1 MLPKSSLSRIR
12 LLRDAL
18 NAHRVYQAVQDLD
31 DLRAFMAHHVYAVWD
46 FMSLLKFL
54 QQELA
59 PSRQPWAPG
68 ANTAVRRFINEIVL
82 EEESDAGPSGPDGQS
97 TYMSHFELYAQ
108 AMVEIGADPLPAT
121 RFVALAAEQS
131 VPRALDLSTGVPR
144 AAADYMRTT
153 FSLNGS
159 GKTHMVG
166 AAFAFGREQV
176 IPEMFRSL
184 VAQMG
189 IVESQ
194 APTFHYYLQRHI
206 HLDEGQHGPLA
217 MLMLE
222 QLIGGNASR
231 QVEVEQAA
239 LQAIQA
245 RIAFW
250 DGVVEAIQAT
260 RADRR
265 LAS

>member
-1 MLPKSSLSRIR
+1 M
-12 LLRDAL
+12 
-18 NAHRVYQAVQDLD
+18 
-31 DLRAFMAHHVYAVWD
+31 
-46 FMSLLKFL
+46 
-54 QQELA
+54 
-59 PSRQPWAPG
+59 
-68 ANTAVRRFINEIVL
+68 
-82 EEESDAGPSGPDGQS
+82 
-97 TYMSHFELYAQ
+97 
-108 AMVEIGADPLPAT
+108 
-121 RFVALAAEQS
+121 
-131 VPRALDLSTGVPR
+131 PR
-144 AAADYMRTT
+144 AATAFMRTT
-153 FSLNGS
+153 FSLIGS
-159 GKTHMVG
+159 GKPHMVG

-184 VAQMG
+184 LARMG

-194 APTFHYYLQRHI
+194 APTFHFYLQRHI

-222 QLIGGNASR
+222 QLIGGNASC
-231 QVEVEQAA
+231 QTEVEQAA

-250 DGVVEAIQAT
+250 DGVVQDIQAT